1 MPDISNTKAPNLP
14 QPSSTYTLDY
24 NQQLSNVL
32 RLYFTSI
39 DNATQQLV
47 DSQASAQ
54 VMGWLDAGCY

>member
-1 MPDISNTKAPNLP
+1 MADIATTKGPNLP

-39 DNATQQLV
+39 DNATQQLI
-47 DSQASAQ
+47 DTANSSQVQS
-54 VMGWLDAGCY
+54 WLDAGCY